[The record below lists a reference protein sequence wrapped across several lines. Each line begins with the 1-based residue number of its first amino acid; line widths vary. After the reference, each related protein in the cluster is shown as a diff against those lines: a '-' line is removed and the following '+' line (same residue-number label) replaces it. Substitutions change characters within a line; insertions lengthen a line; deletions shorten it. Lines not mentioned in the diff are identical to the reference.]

1 MASVSLHACVL
12 LALTGPGVIALDGQ
26 TAGSPLVTAFASQ
39 ELGSDAVGWRFL
51 QDSDG
56 TLLIGSDGL
65 STFDGDHWQ
74 SFKIPKN
81 YAFRGLDFGPDG
93 RIWAAAAN
101 DFGWF
106 QKNASRG
113 FEFHSLR
120 KFVPPSSEPPNDGWA
135 AFATAQGALFVF
147 KDQVLIWDGAGLIAR
162 RFPGNFRLNGI
173 RAGKDIFI
181 DHRDSGLYRAN
192 GTDLDLLIPAAMLGK
207 NLVLWMEPRANGW
220 LIATSDGLFVWNG
233 SSLSRTAGQVS
244 DFIQKNNLTSAVRLA
259 DGRLALGTFEGG
271 IVIMGRD
278 GNIDSVLN
286 RESALPANDI
296 YAIMQDREG
305 GLWASSS
312 AYVMR
317 IELVSPVESLAHVSG
332 LPSEPVA
339 ALARTEDALY
349 LATRTGL
356 FRLRDGDRQADAIG
370 VPGAR
375 ISALYGERSRL
386 YVGLDRCVAVL
397 DGAGMRV
404 VYRTKEDVFAI
415 CRSTTSPGKMLFSS
429 DYAILELDEN
439 SGAVIPIATKLPDI
453 PTSIA
458 QDSSGRIWIGTTTA
472 GFLAI
477 DAGGHPLPD
486 AARLGLPNLVGSAKV
501 ARAARGAILALTSS
515 GGFVLRPGGDRF
527 QSISHYPV
535 RSLGSIAADD
545 NSPTVWLLH
554 PEEGRLL
561 PCAASVD
568 VSAESPTWRPAE
580 IEGLTAIGRVRAM
593 TSAIEA
599 GETELWING
608 SSGTI
613 RTHISESPSAPVP
626 PAPRLQ
632 VFYEPGNGADVPLS
646 ADEPAFSHLAR
657 MFRIVV
663 SAPTFSRRPALRL
676 ETFVEGADRDWIP
689 MDSTAARGI
698 TLALPG
704 RYTVRARAVAETGVG
719 SDESISSFVINPPW
733 WQTWPAIGVFVAVA
747 AASIYSI
754 YRLRVRGLRRRTA
767 ELEAIV
773 SRRTEQAERANAAK
787 TEFVANISHEIRN
800 PLNAVV
806 GLSIALE
813 RTNMGPEQRTY
824 VEALRGCADYLASLI
839 DEVLDF
845 AKIEAG
851 KVELHPEPC
860 SPRQVLASVAAT
872 LQTEVAA
879 TGASFEISLDGVPEL
894 IVADPARLR
903 QILINYASNAL
914 KYAGGHVLLSAT
926 IPADQPGELEFS
938 VKDNGPGL
946 DEAEKNLLFTKFNR
960 LGASK
965 GVKGTGLGLAV
976 CKRLAD
982 LMGGS
987 VGIESSQGNGAK
999 FFVRLPLVLAS
1010 TAHDMIASTF
1020 SFNRVLLVEDTDYN
1034 AYANSAILANLGIT
1048 VAERARTGVEAID
1061 LFSRNR
1067 YDLVLLDRNLPDMDG
1082 TNVARRLREI
1092 ERKSP
1097 PALIIA
1103 VTAYS
1108 TVEDRRACLEAG
1120 MDGFVAKPLS
1130 PEKLRQALLSIGTG
1144 APTAPSAH
1152 LASSP
1157 PGRYNYWILK
1167 YLANNEPAGLKAQIA
1182 RYSATLKEFLD
1193 SLQTAAGA
1201 RKWREMGSIAHQILA
1216 HARMVEANDLAEAAT
1231 NLMLAVKAG
1240 SKDGIP
1246 ELVDA
1251 LLAQA
1256 NLLLKE
1262 LTPESVERPTG

>member
-1 MASVSLHACVL
+1 
-12 LALTGPGVIALDGQ
+12 
-26 TAGSPLVTAFASQ
+26 
-39 ELGSDAVGWRFL
+39 
-51 QDSDG
+51 
-56 TLLIGSDGL
+56 
-65 STFDGDHWQ
+65 
-74 SFKIPKN
+74 
-81 YAFRGLDFGPDG
+81 
-93 RIWAAAAN
+93 
-101 DFGWF
+101 
-106 QKNASRG
+106 
-113 FEFHSLR
+113 
-120 KFVPPSSEPPNDGWA
+120 
-135 AFATAQGALFVF
+135 
-147 KDQVLIWDGAGLIAR
+147 
-162 RFPGNFRLNGI
+162 
-173 RAGKDIFI
+173 
-181 DHRDSGLYRAN
+181 
-192 GTDLDLLIPAAMLGK
+192 
-207 NLVLWMEPRANGW
+207 
-220 LIATSDGLFVWNG
+220 
-233 SSLSRTAGQVS
+233 
-244 DFIQKNNLTSAVRLA
+244 
-259 DGRLALGTFEGG
+259 
-271 IVIMGRD
+271 
-278 GNIDSVLN
+278 
-286 RESALPANDI
+286 
-296 YAIMQDREG
+296 
-305 GLWASSS
+305 
-312 AYVMR
+312 
-317 IELVSPVESLAHVSG
+317 
-332 LPSEPVA
+332 
-339 ALARTEDALY
+339 
-349 LATRTGL
+349 
-356 FRLRDGDRQADAIG
+356 
-370 VPGAR
+370 
-375 ISALYGERSRL
+375 
-386 YVGLDRCVAVL
+386 
-397 DGAGMRV
+397 
-404 VYRTKEDVFAI
+404 
-415 CRSTTSPGKMLFSS
+415 
-429 DYAILELDEN
+429 
-439 SGAVIPIATKLPDI
+439 
-453 PTSIA
+453 
-458 QDSSGRIWIGTTTA
+458 
-472 GFLAI
+472 
-477 DAGGHPLPD
+477 
-486 AARLGLPNLVGSAKV
+486 
-501 ARAARGAILALTSS
+501 
-515 GGFVLRPGGDRF
+515 
-527 QSISHYPV
+527 
-535 RSLGSIAADD
+535 
-545 NSPTVWLLH
+545 
-554 PEEGRLL
+554 
-561 PCAASVD
+561 
-568 VSAESPTWRPAE
+568 
-580 IEGLTAIGRVRAM
+580 
-593 TSAIEA
+593 
-599 GETELWING
+599 
-608 SSGTI
+608 
-613 RTHISESPSAPVP
+613 
-626 PAPRLQ
+626 
-632 VFYEPGNGADVPLS
+632 
-646 ADEPAFSHLAR
+646 
-657 MFRIVV
+657 
-663 SAPTFSRRPALRL
+663 
-676 ETFVEGADRDWIP
+676 
-689 MDSTAARGI
+689 
-698 TLALPG
+698 
-704 RYTVRARAVAETGVG
+704 
-719 SDESISSFVINPPW
+719 
-733 WQTWPAIGVFVAVA
+733 
-747 AASIYSI
+747 
-754 YRLRVRGLRRRTA
+754 
-767 ELEAIV
+767 
-773 SRRTEQAERANAAK
+773 
-787 TEFVANISHEIRN
+787 VANISHEIRN

-1010 TAHDMIASTF
+1010 AAHDMIASTF